1 MQMQDMNQMAGM
13 DKMSDSVTKMSETC
27 MAMME
32 KDNWRNRWSL
42 AVFGAA
48 SFGLSWI

>member
-13 DKMSDSVTKMSETC
+13 DKMSDSVTKMSEMC